1 MDNSIQE
8 IINNLSN
15 EITKLKYRNETNV
28 TMRIDTIIEFLE
40 QLKTDIIGEQQDQKF
55 DLHRTAT
62 NCTIT
67 ILDENDNPITDGSN
81 KLSYGEVIKISVV
94 ASSGYENPTLS
105 VNGLPFTSGDTM
117 VVKADLTIEGTATAV
132 APSLVAFE
140 VNDILSN
147 GDKIHFDTT
156 KGSELATYLRSL
168 SFEGQYNLIGYG
180 SGGSEGLLYVMNAS
194 EIGSSGLILFVGA
207 LNDFGVDV
215 LYAENSGSFDDKGD
229 ILSWNAGFNNLD
241 ANGDYTLSL
250 RADMN
255 ITSINDTTP
264 PTWNGIIIGKVVG
277 N

>member
-67 ILDENDNPITDGSN
+67 ILDENDDPITDGSN
-81 KLSYGEVIKISVV
+81 KLSYGEIITIS
-94 ASSGYENPTLS
+94 AIADAGYENPTLS

-132 APSLVAFE
+132 APSLVAFA
-140 VNDILSN
+140 VGDTLSN

-156 KGSELATYLRSL
+156 KGSELGTYLQSL
-168 SFEGQYNLIGYG
+168 TYEQGVMAFLLQATSDDCAICAYTMNGVYLLGVVDSNSTDFPTFIWSSDNITIE
-180 SGGSEGLLYVMNAS
+180 SETIS
-194 EIGSSGLILFVGA
+194 
-207 LNDFGVDV
+207 
-215 LYAENSGSFDDKGD
+215 
-229 ILSWNAGFNNLD
+229 AGWQNLD
-241 ANGDYTLSL
+241 ANNDITLTL
-250 RADMN
+250 NDDRT
-255 ITSINDTTP
+255 IGTINDTTP
-264 PTWNGIIIGKVVG
+264 PTWNGVIIGKVVG